1 MMLHRIVCAAGLLFM
16 LIAPGQAQSV
26 FKQPIGAKVS
36 GSFEIGQARLPLPEG
51 EWTVLGKMEE
61 RSYGGPSGVIIQR
74 VFLAQFQ
81 NGALSRAVLAS
92 SNEEGVRFGWKRNT
106 NCDRV
111 DMHFVSADKNYDV
124 QNQQCWWVNHV
135 TTAVGNS
142 TWKSITDAYA
152 YMDKNNIRRPSTVV
166 GVFYSL
172 VRGSNFVDAIYW
184 FNPESDGFEP
194 PKTIDWRN
202 NDWHKSR
209 IVGDPKKGAYIDRL
223 KTWGTSTLP
232 RVQAAFGG

>member
-1 MMLHRIVCAAGLLFM
+1 MLRLIVCAAGIILALVGP
-16 LIAPGQAQSV
+16 AQAQGV
-26 FKQPIGAKVS
+26 FKQPIGTKLS
-36 GSFEIGQARLPLPEG
+36 GTFEIGQARLPLPDG
-51 EWTVLGKMEE
+51 EWILLGKMEE
-61 RSYGGPSGVIIQR
+61 RSYGGPSGVLIQR

-81 NGALSRAVLAS
+81 NGVLSRAVLAG

-111 DMHFVSADKNYDV
+111 DMHFVDADKNYDV

-152 YMDKNNIRRPSTVV
+152 YMDKNGFRRPSTVI

-184 FNPESDGFEP
+184 FNPEADGFDA
-194 PKTIDWRN
+194 PKSVNWRN

-209 IVGDPKKGAYIDRL
+209 IVDDPKKLAYVQKLKAWGA
-223 KTWGTSTLP
+223 GNLP
-232 RVQAAFGG
+232 RVKAAFGG